1 MSNIEQHS
9 NRQLTRNKLFER
21 RTSKSG
27 ISEIQSNRKTRAS
40 QVEIPKNIH
49 PHYIQEISGIHSS
62 HLQNYTKT
70 TNNPHKVSTEP
81 KWSRR
86 KRLLVGI
93 GIFLLIAA
101 LCTTAIV
108 LTILFTKSKEV
119 TTTMTTS
126 ASTMNISAYWTFDN
140 TTADSFGIYNGQLIN
155 NPSFTSSNSTNLP
168 YVGHG
173 QALYLN
179 SASNQSFVVSNPF
192 FNLSYTSFTIE
203 AWIYYSTSTSDRG
216 IFGQCQCSTCS
227 NQCLYLIMRNN
238 RLYID
243 FTSNYLSGST
253 TISTNYWYHI
263 AFVYNYET
271 RQQILYLNGVQDGIK
286 SNAQPY
292 QGQNGSIQIGSTQ
305 TNSTTNYFFN
315 GYIDNVALT
324 TRAKSSVEILRDAS
338 LLAYYSFDSPN
349 PTIDSGPNGLNGAS
363 RNTTTVSGRV
373 NEAMRFLGSSSSY
386 FRAYGFYQLPYGVT
400 NSKPFSIAIWI
411 NPSSLNNVAII
422 QMFSSSFSSFNCETL
437 LGIWSINGLRGQ
449 IIVHSSNTGQSWL
462 TGPFVT
468 QNAWTHVSLTY
479 STTNGYTLYVNGV
492 LFGST
497 STVSYS
503 SSGTLANLLIG
514 YPLSC
519 SFSSINGYYQG
530 YIDELNIYN
539 RELSQS
545 DFGVVWLLIEVNL
558 IGGTIFGLPT
568 LFKSLPQ
575 YEIYGDK
582 NNCSLSSLMNRT
594 EIEIRE
600 LSFKAYQTRQYQ
612 NALTLGIILFEIPS
626 VIIGPLIDR
635 FRCRFVKLIAIIFH
649 IIEHFSSLFGVIIIL
664 LTAYTSS
671 DYFSKSRAFVSTLF
685 AGVCTSATILVFNI
699 STNKYTFAFNLSTIS
714 AILICS
720 LNGFLLEFKADKS
733 KKQKLLNI
741 SLMQTISWLI
751 NIVTCIICMFV
762 QKKVAIKWYTR
773 DTFLFRLVNKVLRE
787 ENIDDMYKI
796 RLILSD
802 IHIQLVELHG
812 DYLETL
818 LDLSL
823 YPYCLTVYRGQLMS
837 ARELDQLKWN
847 IGCFI
852 SMNSFLSTSTAR
864 DLPLIFSGQGQQRP
878 QLESILFEIT
888 IETSTCETAFA
899 DIQYISW
906 IPGEEEILIT
916 IGAIFRIDSVN
927 QIDNIW
933 IVKLTLCNQKSHG
946 IEQLT
951 DYFPDIKDHQPDL
964 FTFAQFLFYIGDYGR
979 ATTIYRRLLS
989 SISLTDKRMP
999 ALWNNLAMCLNHQ
1012 NYKNLPEIMNY
1023 FNQGLD
1029 LVPPESSFYS
1039 IRINMLTQV
1048 VDCLINNQKYNE
1060 AREVLYQI
1068 STLINQDIKEHGL
1081 QDEHII
1087 QIARNTMIAGM
1098 ACSTMG
1104 EYSSAHEHFRF
1115 VQDIYFNHLPSG
1127 HERIY
1132 DVYLYKSIMQSGSK
1146 GDTIESLESMQRSL
1160 ELHIASL
1167 PPYHPSVADM
1177 YNIIA
1182 WIYLRHS
1189 DVVNAQKA
1197 LETSIELRLNATFLN
1212 PVHLGH
1218 TYIGLGYI
1226 LGGDEGMSYLDK
1238 AYCLFKEH
1246 LPPNN
1251 SKFIQLYMSKA
1262 EIYIEKNELERAR
1275 SYLTD
1280 ALKIELEIKRSRPGN
1295 GLAHIYTLFGKSY
1308 LNEGKYAL
1316 ALDYLQKSINLIKEL
1331 GPHAR
1336 LELLVA
1342 YNFLNLARV
1351 YQEQNNL
1358 EFALSYYRQSLDI
1371 YSQVPLID
1379 KSRLAL
1385 LHNHIAIVLSL
1396 QGSYEKAFI
1405 HFQNTLDYR
1414 LQYLSFESH
1423 ELFTSYIN
1431 LAIVSK
1437 HLRDDLH
1444 FLEYYQK
1451 ALDMIYRTNSDGTL
1465 EASSIHNEI

>member
-49 PHYIQEISGIHSS
+49 PHYIQEISGLHSS
-62 HLQNYTKT
+62 HLQNDTKT
-70 TNNPHKVSTEP
+70 TNNPHEVSTEP

-93 GIFLLIAA
+93 AIFLLIAA

-179 SASNQSFVVSNPF
+179 SASNQSF
-192 FNLSYTSFTIE
+192 
-203 AWIYYSTSTSDRG
+203 IYYSTSTSDRG

-253 TISTNYWYHI
+253 AISTSYWYHI

-422 QMFSSSFSSFNCETL
+422 QMFSSSFSSFSCETL

-449 IIVHSSNTGQSWL
+449 IIVHSSSTGQSWL

-468 QNAWTHVSLTY
+468 QNTWTHVSLTY

-497 STVSYS
+497 GTVSYS

-519 SFSSINGYYQG
+519 SFSSVNGYYQG

-558 IGGTIFGLPT
+558 IGGTIFGFPA
-568 LFKSLPQ
+568 LFKILPQ
-575 YEIYGDK
+575 YGIYGDK

-600 LSFKAYQTRQYQ
+600 LSFKAHQTRQYQ

-649 IIEHFSSLFGVIIIL
+649 IIEHFSSLFGIIIL

-671 DYFSKSRAFVSTLF
+671 DYFSKSKAFVSTLF
-685 AGVCTSATILVFNI
+685 ARVCTSATILVFNI
-699 STNKYTFAFNLSTIS
+699 STNKYKFAFNLSTIS

-762 QKKVAIKWYTR
+762 QKGMIISA
-773 DTFLFRLVNKVLRE
+773 
-787 ENIDDMYKI
+787 
-796 RLILSD
+796 LI
-802 IHIQLVELHG
+802 I
-812 DYLETL
+812 
-818 LDLSL
+818 
-823 YPYCLTVYRGQLMS
+823 
-837 ARELDQLKWN
+837 N
-847 IGCFI
+847 CF
-852 SMNSFLSTSTAR
+852 A
-864 DLPLIFSGQGQQRP
+864 
-878 QLESILFEIT
+878 
-888 IETSTCETAFA
+888 
-899 DIQYISW
+899 
-906 IPGEEEILIT
+906 
-916 IGAIFRIDSVN
+916 
-927 QIDNIW
+927 
-933 IVKLTLCNQKSHG
+933 
-946 IEQLT
+946 
-951 DYFPDIKDHQPDL
+951 
-964 FTFAQFLFYIGDYGR
+964 
-979 ATTIYRRLLS
+979 
-989 SISLTDKRMP
+989 
-999 ALWNNLAMCLNHQ
+999 
-1012 NYKNLPEIMNY
+1012 
-1023 FNQGLD
+1023 
-1029 LVPPESSFYS
+1029 
-1039 IRINMLTQV
+1039 
-1048 VDCLINNQKYNE
+1048 
-1060 AREVLYQI
+1060 
-1068 STLINQDIKEHGL
+1068 
-1081 QDEHII
+1081 
-1087 QIARNTMIAGM
+1087 
-1098 ACSTMG
+1098 
-1104 EYSSAHEHFRF
+1104 
-1115 VQDIYFNHLPSG
+1115 
-1127 HERIY
+1127 
-1132 DVYLYKSIMQSGSK
+1132 
-1146 GDTIESLESMQRSL
+1146 
-1160 ELHIASL
+1160 
-1167 PPYHPSVADM
+1167 
-1177 YNIIA
+1177 
-1182 WIYLRHS
+1182 
-1189 DVVNAQKA
+1189 
-1197 LETSIELRLNATFLN
+1197 
-1212 PVHLGH
+1212 
-1218 TYIGLGYI
+1218 
-1226 LGGDEGMSYLDK
+1226 
-1238 AYCLFKEH
+1238 
-1246 LPPNN
+1246 
-1251 SKFIQLYMSKA
+1251 
-1262 EIYIEKNELERAR
+1262 
-1275 SYLTD
+1275 
-1280 ALKIELEIKRSRPGN
+1280 
-1295 GLAHIYTLFGKSY
+1295 
-1308 LNEGKYAL
+1308 
-1316 ALDYLQKSINLIKEL
+1316 
-1331 GPHAR
+1331 
-1336 LELLVA
+1336 
-1342 YNFLNLARV
+1342 
-1351 YQEQNNL
+1351 
-1358 EFALSYYRQSLDI
+1358 
-1371 YSQVPLID
+1371 
-1379 KSRLAL
+1379 
-1385 LHNHIAIVLSL
+1385 
-1396 QGSYEKAFI
+1396 
-1405 HFQNTLDYR
+1405 
-1414 LQYLSFESH
+1414 
-1423 ELFTSYIN
+1423 
-1431 LAIVSK
+1431 
-1437 HLRDDLH
+1437 
-1444 FLEYYQK
+1444 
-1451 ALDMIYRTNSDGTL
+1451 
-1465 EASSIHNEI
+1465 